1 MAHEHFKN
9 YLYGMVVWIHTY
21 QVPTYLVSKG
31 GSYSHY
37 YVVTHFFFTLIEF

>member
-9 YLYGMVVWIHTY
+9 YLYGSMDPYLHTY
-21 QVPTYLVSKG
+21 IRTKG

-37 YVVTHFFFTLIEF
+37 